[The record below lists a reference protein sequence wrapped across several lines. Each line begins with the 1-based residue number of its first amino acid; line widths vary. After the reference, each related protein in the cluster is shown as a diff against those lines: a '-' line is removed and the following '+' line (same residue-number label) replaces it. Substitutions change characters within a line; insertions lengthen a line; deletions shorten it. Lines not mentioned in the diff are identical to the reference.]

1 MTRWL
6 VYGTLA
12 VALACFLAGCNGDS
26 NAPDPTPAE
35 AELTQPTDT
44 TVAQNTEPD
53 VVRQDASTTPA
64 PDNAI
69 LAAETGLPV
78 EQIDKAIAFQQA
90 FGKYAEELISRFP
103 DQISG
108 VWADSPPGTTGLRTR
123 GHVRFTGKVPPGL
136 TSMEN
141 VVLTGGGAISMAD
154 HTRRVQ
160 LAARAM
166 LDLGYHNLTSSFD
179 PIDKVIRIT
188 LKLPEGVSPPSKLDL
203 VGALQDRVQGDREL
217 QGRAATVEVADLELT
232 VITGSGPI
240 FTNQHS
246 RR

>member
-1 MTRWL
+1 MKISIRRATTLLIMSL
-6 VYGTLA
+6 VFVSTT
-12 VALACFLAGCNGDS
+12 VFLA
-26 NAPDPTPAE
+26 
-35 AELTQPTDT
+35 T
-44 TVAQNTEPD
+44 TMAQNTEPDVEPD
-53 VVRQDASTTPA
+53 VVRQDAGA

-69 LAAETGLPV
+69 LAAETGLPL
-78 EQIDKAIAFQQA
+78 EQIDKAIAFQEA
-90 FGKYAEELISRFP
+90 FGKYVEELISRFP
-103 DQISG
+103 NQISG
-108 VWADSPPGTTGLRTR
+108 VWADSAPGIKGPSTR
-123 GHVRFTGKVPPGL
+123 GHVRFTGEVPPGL

-203 VGALQDRVQGDREL
+203 VGALQDRVQGDRNL